1 MFDHIKNHDSL
12 SEDKFGFQSGDCPVK
27 QWVEIYMII

>member
-12 SEDKFGFQSGDCPVK
+12 PENKFGFQSGDCPVK